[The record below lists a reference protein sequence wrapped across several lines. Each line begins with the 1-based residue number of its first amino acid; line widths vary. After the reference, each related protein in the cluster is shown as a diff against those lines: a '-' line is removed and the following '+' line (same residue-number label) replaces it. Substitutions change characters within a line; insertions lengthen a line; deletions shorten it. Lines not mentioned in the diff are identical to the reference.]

1 MATIAPVDFQM
12 FSTNQRTPYKVN
24 IDKRNQRQG
33 IYKPLGNSVLP
44 DVPTPAAA
52 ITRPARTAQN
62 TAYTPLSFNQQ
73 NTFAGLNPADY
84 AGVSMDG
91 FRTPQTKPTFAFG
104 NVGAFNPDSIGTNA
118 VPSFGLGA
126 TTNAVPT
133 GGMWDGFTNLLGQGK
148 EAWNNNKDWLIG
160 NKEQAGVLPVGLGLF
175 NAFNQYAVG
184 KANINAMKE
193 QNALAREAFQ
203 LNKTGA
209 LADYEDASAKL
220 ARKQYFAQNPNA
232 TTSQVYEAAKPLTE
246 ERMRKFK

>member
-1 MATIAPVDFQM
+1 MATSAFP
-12 FSTNQRTPYKVN
+12 
-24 IDKRNQRQG
+24 
-33 IYKPLGNSVLP
+33 
-44 DVPTPAAA
+44 
-52 ITRPARTAQN
+52 RTAQN
-62 TAYTPLSFNQQ
+62 TTYTPLSFNKQ
-73 NTFAGLNPADY
+73 NTFASLNPANY
-84 AGVSMDG
+84 AGVSMAG
-91 FRTPQTKPTFAFG
+91 FRTPQTKPMFAFG
-104 NVGAFNPDSIGTNA
+104 NASAFNPDSIGTNA
-118 VPSFGLGA
+118 VPAGS
-126 TTNAVPT
+126 
-133 GGMWDGFTNLLGQGK
+133 MWDGFTNLLGQGK